1 MDFFSILAMVGGLSL
16 FMYGMNTMG
25 DGLSKLAGGK
35 LAGILEKLTS
45 KRIYAVILG
54 MVVTAVI
61 QSSSATTV
69 MVVGFVNSGIM
80 NLNQAVGIIIGANI
94 GTTLTSWLLSLV
106 GVEGGNFFMNLLKPS
121 SLSPIMALIGILMIM
136 SKKSQKSKDI
146 GSIFIGF
153 AILMFGMETMS
164 DAVKPLADDPNFTG
178 ILTRFSNPFL
188 GVSMGAILTAIIQS
202 SSASVGI
209 LQALCT
215 TGVITYAVA
224 VPIIMGQNIG
234 TCFTA
239 ILSSVGAN
247 VNARRASFIHMYF
260 NLIGTII
267 FMSAFYLYNGII
279 GFPFI
284 NDVVKAS
291 DVALIHSIFNVTCT
305 IILYPMADL
314 LVKLATWTVKDVDKS
329 ETEGK
334 KLGLDERF
342 LQQPSFAIQRSRAA
356 LEQMANH
363 VSKSSELASDLLSSF
378 DGDKVKEVYSIEDQ
392 IDEYEDALASY
403 LLKLSDKQLSTE
415 DNNSMSLILHSIVDL
430 ERISDHCNNISE
442 NMENLHN
449 KKHSIPEVT
458 LKELAVLSSA
468 VRQVVHYATNALK
481 NEDYGIAIEIEPL
494 EQVVDD
500 LSKTIRQRHIQ
511 RLKNGYCSIETGLV
525 IEDTLI
531 DLERIS
537 DHCSNIAIAII
548 ELKNENLD
556 SHSYLLSLS
565 KSDDSTFAQIYNAF
579 KAEYYL
585 DGNDDIVTK
594 EN

>member
-153 AILMFGMETMS
+153 AILMFGMEMMS

-305 IILYPMADL
+305 IILYPMADW

-585 DGNDDIVTK
+585 DGKDDIVTK

>member
-35 LAGILEKLTS
+35 LASILEKLTS

-267 FMSAFYLYNGII
+267 FMSAFYLYNGIV

>member
-35 LAGILEKLTS
+35 LASILEKLTS

-153 AILMFGMETMS
+153 AILMFGMEMMS

-239 ILSSVGAN
+239 VLSSVGAN

-267 FMSAFYLYNGII
+267 FMSAFYLYNGIV

-334 KLGLDERF
+334 KIGLDERF

-356 LEQMANH
+356 LEQMADH
-363 VSKSSELASDLLSSF
+363 VSKSSELTSDLLSSF
-378 DGDKVKEVYSIEDQ
+378 DGDKVKEVYGIEDQ

-442 NMENLHN
+442 NLENLHN

-548 ELKNENLD
+548 ELKDENLD

-585 DGNDDIVTK
+585 DGKDDIVTK

>member
-35 LAGILEKLTS
+35 LASILEKLTS

-239 ILSSVGAN
+239 VLSSVGAN

-267 FMSAFYLYNGII
+267 FMSAFYLYNGIV

-442 NMENLHN
+442 NMESLHN

-565 KSDDSTFAQIYNAF
+565 KSDDSTFAQIYNSF

>member
-35 LAGILEKLTS
+35 LASILEKLTS

-54 MVVTAVI
+54 MVATAVI

-136 SKKSQKSKDI
+136 SKKSPKSKDI

-267 FMSAFYLYNGII
+267 FMSAFYLYNGIV

>member
-267 FMSAFYLYNGII
+267 FMSAFYSYNGIV

-305 IILYPMADL
+305 IILYPMADW

-356 LEQMANH
+356 LEQMADH
-363 VSKSSELASDLLSSF
+363 VSKSSELTSDLLSSF

-585 DGNDDIVTK
+585 DGKDDIVTK

>member
-35 LAGILEKLTS
+35 LASILEKLTS

-267 FMSAFYLYNGII
+267 FMSAFYSYNGIV

>member
-239 ILSSVGAN
+239 VLSSVGAN

-267 FMSAFYLYNGII
+267 FMSAFYLYNGIV

-378 DGDKVKEVYSIEDQ
+378 DGDKVKEVYGIEDQ

-585 DGNDDIVTK
+585 DGKDDIVTK